1 MFYGWRIVAV
11 TLLTGFASVGFLFYS
26 YGVFFKALAAEF
38 GGSRLGVAVGL
49 AILNAVAAVFAPLL
63 GRLLD
68 RGSVRVIMCA
78 GALWMALGFVLASR
92 IADLWQLYVLLAV
105 FLATGSAMLGGIS
118 GSTLVA
124 NWFSARRG
132 TALGLSAMGVS
143 LSGMV
148 MAPAAT
154 WLIGE
159 IGWRSTYLL
168 YAAATVLVVVPPV
181 WWIVVDRPEQ
191 LGLAPDGVRDPS
203 PAPPDPPAPVLPLAP
218 GDQLTDH
225 APGFEW
231 SARASLGERN
241 FWAISMTVALN
252 FCASGAVLTHI
263 IPHATDIGIEPLR
276 AAYVLSA
283 IAGMGVIGKA
293 TFGWLVDRIHERAAV
308 WLSIALQAGGL
319 FMLLGTLEY
328 RLLLL
333 WGGVFGL
340 GMGGMVPMFGALVGA
355 AFGRHAFGRVMGLMS
370 PVMVPVQ
377 SLGIPFAG
385 WMFDRTGAY
394 DRAFAVLLG
403 VYGLAMLAVAL
414 LRLPESEPTGNGNG

>member
-1 MFYGWRIVAV
+1 MARMFYGWRIVAV

-26 YGVFFKALAAEF
+26 YGVLFKALAAEF

-49 AILNAVAAVFAPLL
+49 AVLNVSAAAFAPFL

-68 RGSVRVIMCA
+68 RGSVRTIMCC
-78 GALWMALGFVLASR
+78 GALWMAIGFVLAST
-92 IADLWQLYVLLAV
+92 IVELWQLYVLLAL
-105 FLATGSAMLGGIS
+105 FLAIGSAMLGGIS

-124 NWFSARRG
+124 NWFSERRG

-148 MAPAAT
+148 MAPTAT
-154 WLIGE
+154 WLIGA
-159 IGWRSTYLL
+159 IGWRATYLA
-168 YAAATVLVVVPPV
+168 YAAATLVIVVPPV

-191 LGLAPDGVRDPS
+191 LGLLPDGARDGATSAPDLPE
-203 PAPPDPPAPVLPLAP
+203 PALPLAP

-225 APGFEW
+225 APHFQW
-231 SARASLGERN
+231 SARASLGDRN

-252 FCASGAVLTHI
+252 FCASGAVLTHV
-263 IPHATDIGIEPLR
+263 IPHATDIGVEPLR

-283 IAGMGVIGKA
+283 IAGMGIVGKA

-308 WLSIALQAGGL
+308 ALSILFQAAGL
-319 FMLLGTLEY
+319 SMLLGAREY
-328 RLLLL
+328 RELLL
-333 WGGVFGL
+333 WGGVFGF

-355 AFGRHAFGRVMGLMS
+355 AFGRRAFGRVMGLMS

-385 WMFDRTGAY
+385 WVFDRTGAY
-394 DRAFAVLLG
+394 DVAFTSFLG
-403 VYGLAMLAVAL
+403 VYALALGAVAM
-414 LRLPESEPTGNGNG
+414 LRLPGEPTNG